1 MSERRPQT
9 LANHA
14 KFDPLFHFVI
24 IPILLICFGFSI
36 YFIFRRA
43 TAVHVWFAVL
53 ALAALL
59 IALKTR
65 IYSLK
70 VQDRIIRLEERLRL
84 SALLPEPQRARI
96 GELSERQLIALRF
109 AADEEVPSLVHRV
122 LQEGLDPKAIKAA
135 INKWRPDYWRV

>member
-1 MSERRPQT
+1 MSEKRPQT

-24 IPILLICFGFSI
+24 IPVLLICFGFSI
-36 YFIFRRA
+36 HFLVHKV
-43 TAVHVWFAVL
+43 TAVHIWLVVFS
-53 ALAALL
+53 LAALL
-59 IALKTR
+59 VAFKTR

-84 SALLPEPQRARI
+84 SALLPEPLRGRV

-109 AADEEVPSLVHRV
+109 AADEEVPSLVDRV
-122 LQEGLDPKAIKAA
+122 LRENLDPKSIKKA
-135 INKWRPDYWRV
+135 INNWRPDYWRV